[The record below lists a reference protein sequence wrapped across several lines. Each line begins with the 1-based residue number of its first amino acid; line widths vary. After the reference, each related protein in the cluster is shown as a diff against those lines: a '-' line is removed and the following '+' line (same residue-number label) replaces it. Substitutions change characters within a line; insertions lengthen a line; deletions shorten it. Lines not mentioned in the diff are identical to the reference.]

1 METNLDEYASA
12 YSGDIMY
19 DFDNEIMLKWYS
31 NRVLSLS
38 KGAQSLL
45 ELGLGHG
52 HTTDLLSGNFSR
64 HLVLDGSA
72 KVIENFRTKYP
83 ACDVEIEETYF
94 ENFDSNEKFDVILL
108 GFILE
113 HVDDPVAI
121 MSRFSQFLSP
131 GGKMFMSVP
140 NAECMNRRLG
150 KLAGILD
157 DVKTL
162 SANDHL
168 LGHKRFYT
176 VNTLKQ
182 DIEKANY
189 TVDRLE
195 GIYLKPLT
203 TAQMIS
209 LELSREI
216 LDSLCLLGVDYPEL
230 CCGLLA
236 EVSAR

>member
-1 METNLDEYASA
+1 METNLDIYASA

-38 KGAQSLL
+38 KGAESLL

-52 HTTDLLSGNFSR
+52 HTTNLLSGNFSR

-72 KVIENFRTKYP
+72 KVIKNFREKYP
-83 ACDVEIEETYF
+83 SCDVEIRETYF
-94 ENFDSNEKFDVILL
+94 ENFNSDEKFDVILL

-121 MSRFSQFLSP
+121 MSRFNQFLSP
-131 GGKMFMSVP
+131 QGRIFLTVP

-150 KLAGILD
+150 NLAGILD

-176 VNTLKQ
+176 VDTLKH
-182 DIEKANY
+182 DIKTAGYN
-189 TVDRLE
+189 VDRLE

-203 TAQMIS
+203 TSQMIS
-209 LELSREI
+209 LELSKEI

-230 CCGLLA
+230 SCGLLA
-236 EVSAR
+236 EVSVR